1 MCRLG
6 TRPRGTEIVCRRR
19 PHVIHDKWIL
29 EGVGLAVAVPY
40 NQNDV
45 LMPEPCPYTRKQ
57 WVYRWIPPLYEYIAS
72 KAPEMSWCEFLP
84 HRPYYNDLLM
94 STYVK
99 NGENFGWGVSD
110 EPLNPEKT
118 ALLDRYAR
126 GTVLDI
132 GCAVG
137 RYTDYLAR
145 SGHKVTGIDTERALI
160 SRAKKNYPRLS
171 FAVGSAYHLP
181 KAPRRYGT
189 VLLFDILE
197 HIDDRRALAEAA
209 RVGKRIIIS
218 VPHENQSVLTRF
230 SLAHHHYMD
239 HTHRRTYTPQSLREL
254 LVAAGF
260 RVRVCRAAL
269 PVSVHGLA
277 ITHFSRGSR
286 IRALVLRIL
295 LKPFMPEAPLYSTVF
310 AVADRGGA
318 A

>member
-1 MCRLG
+1 M
-6 TRPRGTEIVCRRR
+6 
-19 PHVIHDKWIL
+19 D
-29 EGVGLAVAVPY
+29 
-40 NQNDV
+40 
-45 LMPEPCPYTRKQ
+45 
-57 WVYRWIPPLYEYIAS
+57 S
-72 KAPEMSWCEFLP
+72 
-84 HRPYYNDLLM
+84 
-94 STYVK
+94 YVK
-99 NGENFGWGVSD
+99 NGERFHWGRVA

-118 ALLDRYAR
+118 ALLDRYAE
-126 GTVLDI
+126 GSVLDV

-145 SGHKVTGIDTERALI
+145 TGHQVTGIDTERALI
-160 SRAKKNYPRLS
+160 TRAKKNYPHLS
-171 FAVGSAYHLP
+171 FAVGSAYSLP
-181 KAPRRYGT
+181 KPSRRYGT

-209 RVGKRIIIS
+209 RVGQRVIIS

-239 HTHRRTYTPQSLREL
+239 HTHRRAYTPQSLRAL

-277 ITHFSRGSR
+277 VAHFSRGSR

-295 LKPFMPEAPLYSTVF
+295 LRPFMPEAPLYSTVF